1 MSPHCFHETH
11 ETPEWLHGFWNITS
25 SYIQW
30 WVVNWWENNSWLNF
44 SFSLLSSINVGW
56 VCCGGAW
63 RKLLGLRA
71 FASLG
76 VFCWRDITLFPV
88 MWVIPA
94 QETLAITELS
104 LMYTSASPSLPQPY
118 HGISVAGFFVVV
130 TPPLMCVLTSSF
142 SDGGREHFS
151 PPEFCTLQLPP
162 PSFISASGASHL
174 FWLYQQQGL
183 SGELKSV

>member
-30 WVVNWWENNSWLNF
+30 WVVNWWENNSWLKEAIRIESLCQPWSVLLTWHYIVSCNVSYTCTRNLSNYRAVSDVYLSIPVTAAALSWHF
-44 SFSLLSSINVGW
+44 S
-56 VCCGGAW
+56 
-63 RKLLGLRA
+63 RR
-71 FASLG
+71 
-76 VFCWRDITLFPV
+76 
-88 MWVIPA
+88 
-94 QETLAITELS
+94 
-104 LMYTSASPSLPQPY
+104 
-118 HGISVAGFFVVV
+118 FFFVV

-142 SDGGREHFS
+142 SDGGRKHFS
-151 PPEFCTLQLPP
+151 PPEFRTLQLPP

>member
-1 MSPHCFHETH
+1 MKHMKLPNGCMDSEISPVPTFTE
-11 ETPEWLHGFWNITS
+11 G
-25 SYIQW
+25 
-30 WVVNWWENNSWLNF
+30 WVVNWCENNSWLNF

-76 VFCWRDITLFPV
+76 VFCWCDITLFPV

-104 LMYTSASPSLPQPY
+104 LYLSIPVTAAALSWHFSRRFFLLSHLHWCVYWPP
-118 HGISVAGFFVVV
+118 HSVMEVVS
-130 TPPLMCVLTSSF
+130 TPPPWVPHSAAPTPLL
-142 SDGGREHFS
+142 HF
-151 PPEFCTLQLPP
+151 C
-162 PSFISASGASHL
+162 
-174 FWLYQQQGL
+174 
-183 SGELKSV
+183 